1 MSHLG
6 ERIADYVFEE
16 LSASEIAEAKRH
28 LAQCSDCCAQVE
40 QFQRTHAM
48 LKASPDVDPPR
59 NIVFEFE
66 KPPVRRLW
74 RWLVPAA
81 AAISLFIIAIV
92 LAGNIHVQ
100 WRDSQLTIAFGRI
113 IRPAET
119 NQAALAMEIQRL
131 QGQLAYLED
140 RQQKIERDN
149 VATASTISLLAQS
162 QRPRSGD

>member
-1 MSHLG
+1 MSHIG

-16 LSASEIAEAKRH
+16 LSASEIVEAKRH

-48 LKASPDVDPPR
+48 LKVLPDVDPPR
-59 NIVFEFE
+59 SIVFEFE
-66 KPPVRRLW
+66 KPPVSRLW

-100 WRDSQLTIAFGRI
+100 WRDSQLTIAFGQI
-113 IRPAET
+113 ITPAET
-119 NQAALAMEIQRL
+119 DQAALAMEIQRL

-140 RQQKIERDN
+140 RQQKIERDS

-162 QRPRSGD
+162 RARSGD

>member
-28 LAQCSDCCAQVE
+28 LAQCPDCCAQVE
-40 QFQRTHAM
+40 RFQRTHAM

-59 NIVFEFE
+59 SIVFEFD
-66 KPPVRRLW
+66 KPPVSRLW

-100 WRDSQLTIAFGRI
+100 WRDSQLTIAFGQI
-113 IRPAET
+113 ITPAET
-119 NQAALAMEIQRL
+119 DQAALAMEIQRL

-140 RQQKIERDN
+140 RQQKIERDS

-162 QRPRSGD
+162 QRARSGD